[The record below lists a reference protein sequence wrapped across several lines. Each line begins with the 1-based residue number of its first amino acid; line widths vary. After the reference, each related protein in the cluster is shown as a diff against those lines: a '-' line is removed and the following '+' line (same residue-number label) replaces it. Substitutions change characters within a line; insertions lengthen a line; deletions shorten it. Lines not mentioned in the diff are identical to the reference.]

1 MAHAPPPD
9 ARFDPGSDSRLDPRV
24 GRVGLADDA
33 LATRARA
40 GDTAAFGEL
49 VRRHQQAA
57 LRLAA
62 VICGSTDDA
71 RDIVQDAMV
80 KAHRSLATH
89 RGDGAIR
96 SWLLRVVANEAKNH
110 VRAKVR
116 RLRRDDRHAGLE
128 VRVTAGAD
136 EPALDRID
144 HSALAAALGR
154 LRRDDRA
161 VLACRFVAGLTEAE
175 TAHVLG
181 LPVGTVKSRTSRALD
196 RLRALMGPSALAE
209 GDVT

>member
-9 ARFDPGSDSRLDPRV
+9 ARPDPGSGPRADPA
-24 GRVGLADDA
+24 GLADEA
-33 LATRARA
+33 LAARARA
-40 GDTAAFGEL
+40 GDAAAFGEL
-49 VRRHQQAA
+49 VRRHQRAA

-62 VICGSTDDA
+62 VICGSTEDA

-89 RGDGAIR
+89 RGDGAVR
-96 SWLLRVVANEAKNH
+96 SWMLRVVANEAKNH
-110 VRAKVR
+110 VRTKVR

-128 VRVTAGAD
+128 VRVAAGAD

-144 HSALAAALGR
+144 HAALAAALGQ

-161 VLACRFVAGLTEAE
+161 VLGCRFVAGLSEAE
-175 TAHVLG
+175 TADVLG
-181 LPVGTVKSRTSRALD
+181 LPIGTVKSRSSRALD
-196 RLRALMGPSALAE
+196 RLRARMEPVGVAE
-209 GDVT
+209 GDPT